1 MGDLAAPRHPPP
13 RQRSGCARHGRCHA
27 QRMQSM
33 EVNLPARYNNSTIQG
48 ELMVEITIEEIAKDP
63 ISYLHRTQV
72 GESFVVLQ
80 AGQPIAQINPI
91 LPSATPD
98 TVDASEDEETPLMHL
113 FLDFAV
119 SEALKNRTLQPYTT
133 EMSELAHELI
143 AGVEL
148 ED

>member
-1 MGDLAAPRHPPP
+1 
-13 RQRSGCARHGRCHA
+13 
-27 QRMQSM
+27 
-33 EVNLPARYNNSTIQG
+33 
-48 ELMVEITIEEIAKDP
+48 MVEITIEEIAKDP
-63 ISYLHRTQV
+63 LTYLHRTHV

-91 LPSATPD
+91 LPSETPTPD
-98 TVDASEDEETPLMHL
+98 PVDEHSEEEAPLMQL

-119 SEALKNRTLQPYTT
+119 SEALKNQTLQPYTT
-133 EMSELAHELI
+133 EMSALAHELI